1 LLIVMPDVKRLD
13 RLAGHRRRP
22 MREPFEEKRVSRE
35 AVQRQ
40 ELAHIERMI
49 VELKRTQGARRGVGA
64 HNPVMHP
71 EYWRQ
76 RIQVLMR
83 SPDVTD
89 PMIQHALA
97 LLERLEDVSNGHE
110 HSDQSVR

>member
-1 LLIVMPDVKRLD
+1 MRDVKRLD
-13 RLAGHRRRP
+13 RLAGRRRRP
-22 MREPFEEKRVSRE
+22 MREPFEEKRVSRD
-35 AVQRQ
+35 AIQRQ

-49 VELKRTQGARRGVGA
+49 VELERTQRALRGAGA
-64 HNPVMHP
+64 HNPVMRP

-83 SPDVTD
+83 SPDVTE

-110 HSDQSVR
+110 ESDQPVR

>member
-1 LLIVMPDVKRLD
+1 
-13 RLAGHRRRP
+13 
-22 MREPFEEKRVSRE
+22 VSRE
-35 AVQRQ
+35 AIQQQ

-49 VELKRTQGARRGVGA
+49 VELERTQGAHRGVGA
-64 HNPVMHP
+64 HNPVMRP

-83 SPDVTD
+83 SPDVTE

-97 LLERLEDVSNGHE
+97 LLERLEHVSNGHE
-110 HSDQSVR
+110 HSDQPVR